1 MQIGAVIL
9 AAGKSERM
17 GKPKILMPVEDK
29 PMFLHSVEM
38 AIQSNLS
45 PIYVVGGEHINRIQ
59 NATCGYPVLTIDNK
73 DYKEGM
79 STSLKLGIAAIKN
92 QCDAVMVF
100 LADQPFIAKIVIET
114 MTKYYESN
122 HRNGVKILRAKYK
135 NIPGHPILFDSSL
148 FDEFDTIQ
156 GDIGGKSIIQRHIN
170 SLHWIPFENDVW
182 GIDIDTMEDYLR
194 VTNRLST

>member
-59 NATCGYPVLTIDNK
+59 NATCGYP
-73 DYKEGM
+73 
-79 STSLKLGIAAIKN
+79 S
-92 QCDAVMVF
+92 
-100 LADQPFIAKIVIET
+100 P
-114 MTKYYESN
+114 
-122 HRNGVKILRAKYK
+122 
-135 NIPGHPILFDSSL
+135 
-148 FDEFDTIQ
+148 
-156 GDIGGKSIIQRHIN
+156 
-170 SLHWIPFENDVW
+170 ND
-182 GIDIDTMEDYLR
+182 
-194 VTNRLST
+194 